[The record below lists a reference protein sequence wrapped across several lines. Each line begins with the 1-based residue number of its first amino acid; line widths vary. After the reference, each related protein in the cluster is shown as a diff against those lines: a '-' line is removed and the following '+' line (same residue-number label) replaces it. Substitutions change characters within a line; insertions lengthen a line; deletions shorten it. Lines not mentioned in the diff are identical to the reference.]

1 MLLCCFLM
9 QVFGGANSSCL
20 SLVLAFFLW
29 SAVEAR
35 RGEIS
40 APCVAALE
48 VVGQALML
56 RLLRAPSRRQLFGF
70 YAKPIFFAHLLLP
83 VAGVVSLRVGHF
95 ASLVLA
101 KNPLLQAAPD
111 SSGVGS
117 DFLEHHLGGG

>member
-70 YAKPIFFAHLLLP
+70 YAKPIFFAHHLLP
-83 VAGVVSLRVGHF
+83 VAGVVSLRWV
-95 ASLVLA
+95 VLYHWCWQRILCC
-101 KNPLLQAAPD
+101 KQCQTTVEL
-111 SSGVGS
+111 GS